1 MDKEND
7 YEFRPRISEKNF
19 LLVQKLANSPV
30 THSFNK
36 SLSIILKE
44 FSKK

>member
-1 MDKEND
+1 MGEVNQ
-7 YEFRPRISEKNF
+7 YEFRPRVSEKNF

-30 THSFNK
+30 THSFDNA
-36 SLSIILKE
+36 LSIILKE